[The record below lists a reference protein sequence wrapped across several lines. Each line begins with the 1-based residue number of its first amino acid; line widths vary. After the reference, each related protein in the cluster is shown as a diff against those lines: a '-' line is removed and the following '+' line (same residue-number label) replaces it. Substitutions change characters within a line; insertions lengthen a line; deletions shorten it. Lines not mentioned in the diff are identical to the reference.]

1 MKINAFVAMTSK
13 RQNTLS
19 MRNER
24 LFELELTVA
33 MVSFIVVP
41 IFFVELKDQL
51 TTQFTLQTFKYQLQS
66 LDYVGNPK
74 QTCIFYAIDLKASV
88 GYMTMKGNFTTAGT
102 F

>member
-24 LFELELTVA
+24 LLELELELTVV

-41 IFFVELKDQL
+41 IFFVELKDRL
-51 TTQFTLQTFKYQLQS
+51 TAQFTI
-66 LDYVGNPK
+66 GN
-74 QTCIFYAIDLKASV
+74 L
-88 GYMTMKGNFTTAGT
+88 
-102 F
+102 

>member
-41 IFFVELKDQL
+41 IFLVELKDQL
-51 TTQFTLQTFKYQLQS
+51 TAQF
-66 LDYVGNPK
+66 
-74 QTCIFYAIDLKASV
+74 AIANL
-88 GYMTMKGNFTTAGT
+88 
-102 F
+102 

>member
-24 LFELELTVA
+24 LFELELTFV

-51 TTQFTLQTFKYQLQS
+51 TTQFTLQTFKYQLH
-66 LDYVGNPK
+66 GEP
-74 QTCIFYAIDLKASV
+74 
-88 GYMTMKGNFTTAGT
+88 
-102 F
+102 

>member
-41 IFFVELKDQL
+41 IFFVELQDQL
-51 TTQFTLQTFKYQLQS
+51 TAQF
-66 LDYVGNPK
+66 
-74 QTCIFYAIDLKASV
+74 AIANL
-88 GYMTMKGNFTTAGT
+88 
-102 F
+102 